1 MKLDDL
7 SEINFPS
14 IKLLKEA
21 YAEVEID
28 KEETEVVYN
37 RLSER
42 YNNITYYLNKHK
54 EIEQTTKELLWQ
66 ERKCLNQYLIALRQR
81 IELFNE

>member
-7 SEINFPS
+7 SEINSPS

-28 KEETEVVYN
+28 KEETEVIYN

-42 YNNITYYLNKHK
+42 YNNITYYLNKQK
-54 EIEQTTKELLWQ
+54 GIEQTTKELLWQ
-66 ERKCLNQYLIALRQR
+66 ERKCLNQYLNVLRKR
-81 IELFNE
+81 IELFG